1 MGQDLLKEKKMTRRQ
16 AVSTAAKVAVTAVV
30 VGVGTGLG
38 GYLAG
43 TSTAPVQEVTKTER
57 ITETVTRTITQTV
70 TGQQPTPGPL
80 RFDGVKVTVAALAG
94 GARGPISGP
103 FYYYKDEVKK
113 LVGMDIEVV
122 ELSFADLPIKIIAD
136 LTTKTGAYDGF
147 VPCSNIMG
155 DLVIPGYVH
164 ELGNWIVDPRFPN
177 WRPDKWSY
185 AVTQCSQ
192 WGGKWY
198 GVPWDSDAWYFNWNM
213 KYMDKVLRDPD
224 KRREFKD
231 KFGYELDPYGWY
243 KRRQLTWQ
251 KIRDMCEFFTGWDW
265 NGDGEKDWGIIMGL
279 RVGEQGPMWFVPFA
293 APFLVEYGP
302 TVDKHHNIFWFD
314 PETMEPLLKT
324 EGMVAAAKLF
334 KEIVTKY
341 MPPEGFSFTFA
352 DKWDYFLN
360 KEKAMF
366 CWAAPDT
373 ATLAGNP
380 EKSKMR
386 GYLASIACPGSEV
399 YYSLAEGRMVQKINI
414 VGNASGCSWH
424 GWVSTLS
431 KKPEAMYWLLAY
443 LSTPEKLV
451 KEISASKF
459 FWTGVDPG
467 GLSLQ
472 VLTDY
477 GGEATL
483 ADFGLPGNFVDPG
496 YPKSLYEE
504 GDLRRFH
511 IAAYNN
517 WFAADA
523 IQHYLRVP
531 GATAMYVSMDTHIIG
546 EMCQGGISPE
556 EALDRT
562 YRDWNKIIDEIGRE
576 KMIKYYQEMIEYKKP
591 NPYKPRPWVWDD
603 RAFPK
608 DLIFG

>member
-1 MGQDLLKEKKMTRRQ
+1 MGQDLLKDKKMSRRQ

-30 VGVGTGLG
+30 VGVGAGLG

-43 TSTAPVQEVTKTER
+43 TSTAPVREVTKTER

-70 TGQQPTPGPL
+70 TAQQTTPAPL

-164 ELGNWIVDPRFPN
+164 DLGNWIADPRFPN

-302 TVDKHHNIFWFD
+302 TVDRHHNIFWFD

-324 EGMVAAAKLF
+324 EGMVAAQ
-334 KEIVTKY
+334 
-341 MPPEGFSFTFA
+341 S
-352 DKWDYFLN
+352 
-360 KEKAMF
+360 
-366 CWAAPDT
+366 C
-373 ATLAGNP
+373 
-380 EKSKMR
+380 SKR
-386 GYLASIACPGSEV
+386 SLRNICRLKGS
-399 YYSLAEGRMVQKINI
+399 
-414 VGNASGCSWH
+414 
-424 GWVSTLS
+424 
-431 KKPEAMYWLLAY
+431 P
-443 LSTPEKLV
+443 
-451 KEISASKF
+451 
-459 FWTGVDPG
+459 
-467 GLSLQ
+467 
-472 VLTDY
+472 
-477 GGEATL
+477 
-483 ADFGLPGNFVDPG
+483 
-496 YPKSLYEE
+496 
-504 GDLRRFH
+504 
-511 IAAYNN
+511 
-517 WFAADA
+517 
-523 IQHYLRVP
+523 
-531 GATAMYVSMDTHIIG
+531 
-546 EMCQGGISPE
+546 SPSP
-556 EALDRT
+556 T
-562 YRDWNKIIDEIGRE
+562 NGTTS
-576 KMIKYYQEMIEYKKP
+576 
-591 NPYKPRPWVWDD
+591 
-603 RAFPK
+603 
-608 DLIFG
+608 